1 MRRILTLTIA
11 WLGAFSLFA
20 QKDITLEDI
29 WQNGTFTPN
38 GVPGLQMLNDGRTYT
53 RQSRDA
59 IEAYNLSNGEKNALL
74 FSASAWV
81 ENSTDWKGQFSAYSF
96 SADER
101 KILLACDPESIYRY
115 SSQADYWVFDR
126 DAQTLARLSPDRK
139 QRYPTFS
146 PDGSKVAWVADNN
159 LYFKDLNSGQIAQVT
174 RDGRPNAIINGASDW
189 VYEEEFEI
197 TRAFAWSPDGAY
209 IAWLRFDES
218 MVPAYRI
225 DLDNNKPYPDS
236 LVYKYPRVGQ
246 PNAVLSAYV
255 YRLRDG
261 QIQYV
266 QTGAASDDYLP
277 RIGWTPDG
285 RVWLIRMNRRQN
297 ELRLL
302 LADPQTGTCATA
314 LFEKNE
320 RYIELHDPVFLP
332 NAEGFIWQSEKSGFR
347 HLYHYDLNGRQRRAL
362 TKGAWEVTD
371 FYGYDPRR
379 RTLYFQAAGK
389 SPLRR
394 EVYSVSL
401 RGGKPRKVVAD
412 PGVNAARFSPDFSV
426 FVHSYSTINTPPSYA
441 LRTREGK
448 KIRDLET
455 NGALAA
461 KQLEYG
467 VAPVDFFQIPASF
480 APQKGAWP
488 KDGLHAWML
497 KPRGAAFQGKRLPL
511 LMFVYGGPGS
521 QQAIDSWRGANYW
534 WFQMLAQQ
542 GYAIA
547 CVDNRGTGGRGEAF
561 KKDTYLRLGEL
572 ETADQIAA
580 ARYLSAYPFI
590 DPQRIGI
597 FGWSYG
603 GFMSSLCILKG
614 ADVFK
619 AAIAVAPVTH
629 WKWYD
634 SIYTERYMRTEEEN
648 PEGYADNAPVNH
660 ADKLRGAYL
669 LAHGIADDNVHF
681 QHAAELSAR
690 LIAANKSFD
699 SMFYPGQ
706 NHGISGRGMRLH
718 LYGLMTDF
726 LKKNL

>member
-1 MRRILTLTIA
+1 MHRILFFTWA
-11 WLGAFSLFA
+11 WLALTPLFS
-20 QKDITLEDI
+20 QKAITLEDI
-29 WQNGTFTPN
+29 WQSGIFSPKSLS
-38 GVPGLQMLNDGRTYT
+38 GLHMLKDDQTYS
-53 RQSRDA
+53 RQVGDA
-59 IEAYNLSNGEKNALL
+59 IETHCLINGEKVALL
-74 FSASAWV
+74 FKGSIWA
-81 ENSTDWKGQFSAYSF
+81 ENTPGWSGKFSAYSF
-96 SADER
+96 SPDER
-101 KILLACDPESIYRY
+101 KILLACDLESIYRY
-115 SSQADYWVFDR
+115 SAKADYWVFDR
-126 DAQTLARLSPDRK
+126 DAQTLTRLMADRK

-146 PDGSKVAWVADNN
+146 PDGSKVAWVTDNN
-159 LYFKDLNSGQIAQVT
+159 LYFKDLKSGQIKQVT
-174 RDGRPNAIINGASDW
+174 QDGKLNEIINGASDW

-197 TRAFAWSPDGAY
+197 TRAYAWSPDGAY
-209 IAWLRFDES
+209 IAWLRFDERN
-218 MVPAYRI
+218 VPAYRI
-225 DLDNNKPYPDS
+225 DYDNNKPYPDS

-246 PNAVLSAYV
+246 PNAVLSAHC
-255 YRLRDG
+255 YRLKDG
-261 QIQYV
+261 HTQPIEAN
-266 QTGAASDDYLP
+266 TAPDDYLP

-285 RVWLIRMNRRQN
+285 QIWLIRMNRHQN

-302 LADPQTGTCATA
+302 LGNPQTGVCATA
-314 LFEKNE
+314 LLEKNE
-320 RYIELHDPVFLP
+320 RYIELHDPLFLP
-332 NAEGFIWQSEKSGFR
+332 NSAGFVWQSEKNGFR
-347 HLYHYDLNGRQRRAL
+347 HLYHYDLTGRERRAL
-362 TKGAWEVTD
+362 TRGSWEVTD
-371 FYGYDPRR
+371 LYGYDAQRGV
-379 RTLYFQAAGK
+379 LYFQAAAK

-394 EVYSVSL
+394 EVYSVAL
-401 RGGKPRKVVAD
+401 RKGKPRKIIAD
-412 PGVNAARFSPDFSV
+412 PGVNSARFSPDFG
-426 FVHSYSTINTPPSYA
+426 FFIHTFSTINTPPRYV
-441 LRTREGK
+441 LRSRDGK
-448 KIRDLET
+448 KVRDLET
-455 NGALAA
+455 NEALAA

-467 VAPVDFFQIPASF
+467 VAPVDFFQIPASV
-480 APQKGAWP
+480 APQRGAWP
-488 KDGLHAWML
+488 KDGLNAWMI

-521 QQAIDSWRGANYW
+521 QQVLDSWRGANYW

-542 GYAIA
+542 GYVVA

-561 KKDTYLRLGEL
+561 KKSTYLRLGDL

-580 ARYLSAYPFI
+580 AYYLGAYPFI

-648 PEGYADNAPVNH
+648 PEGYADNAPLNH
-660 ADKLRGAYL
+660 AANLRGAYF

-681 QHAAELSAR
+681 QHAAELSSR
-690 LIAANKSFD
+690 LIAANKPFD

-706 NHGISGRGMRLH
+706 NHGINGRGMRLH